1 MGRIYTAECREC
13 NRIYNFDVGISKIY
27 NISKLLDLNSDLNL
41 LNLFNE
47 KNRKEELRQILER
60 KNCELLEN
68 YGHKIMICDTCK
80 YMYSRFLFTIKE
92 GENKFS
98 PKYLCHN
105 CRKKLRELTDYEILN
120 DVFQCQYC
128 KNKIKFHK
136 SGEWN

>member
-60 KNCELLEN
+60 TRI
-68 YGHKIMICDTCK
+68 G
-80 YMYSRFLFTIKE
+80 
-92 GENKFS
+92 
-98 PKYLCHN
+98 
-105 CRKKLRELTDYEILN
+105 RKKRAEEGLWYGTGNLPFAYDYDEKKRY
-120 DVFQCQYC
+120 F
-128 KNKIKFHK
+128 
-136 SGEWN
+136 SSE